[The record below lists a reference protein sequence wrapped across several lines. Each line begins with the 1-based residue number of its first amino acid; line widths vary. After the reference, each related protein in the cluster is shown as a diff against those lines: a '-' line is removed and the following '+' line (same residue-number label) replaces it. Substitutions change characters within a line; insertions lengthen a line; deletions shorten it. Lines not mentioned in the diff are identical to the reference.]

1 MDNINLENKI
11 LQLKESSGSHSPSIF
26 SIKKNIPE
34 IKIKIDACFLSNPYA
49 TDLFLDYFNKEVY
62 TDFKKTRDLLEFY
75 PSQNNIISNS
85 IAPNVGVF
93 SDEIFIGN
101 GATEVIQ
108 AIFHNFVKDKI
119 IINLPTF
126 SPYYEFVKDGTEVI
140 YYKLLKDNN
149 FKLDIYDYVNF
160 VKKHKPNS
168 IVLINPNNP
177 DGGYI
182 ETKDLRII
190 LSELEFVENIII
202 DESFAHFAYENKNK
216 ELISASD
223 LFKEF
228 KNVMVVKSM
237 SKDFGIAGIRCG
249 YGILNKEKR
258 NKLLLNGYL
267 WNSSGLSEYFFNKYS
282 DQKFLKEYE
291 IVRIK
296 YINECIDFFE
306 KLNSIPNIKIYP
318 SKANFGLIEI
328 LNGMN
333 STEFFIKML
342 VNHGIYVRECSDKI
356 GLEGQFIRVASR
368 TRTENKKILES
379 FNDFFT
385 KNEI

>member
-1 MDNINLENKI
+1 MNNKALEHEI
-11 LQLKESSGSHSPSIF
+11 LKLKKSSGSHSPSIF

-62 TDFKKTRDLLEFY
+62 IDFKKTRDLLEFY
-75 PSQNNIISNS
+75 PSQNNIISKS
-85 IAPNVGVF
+85 IAPNVGV
-93 SDEIFIGN
+93 SPDEIFIGN

-119 IINLPTF
+119 VINLPTF
-126 SPYYEFVKDGTEVI
+126 SPYYEFVKDDTEVI
-140 YYKLLKDNN
+140 YYKLSKENN
-149 FKLDIYDYVNF
+149 FKIDINDYVNF
-160 VKKHKPNS
+160 IKKHKPNS

-182 ETKDLRII
+182 KNQDLRTI
-190 LSELEFVENIII
+190 LTELEFIENIII
-202 DESFAHFAYENKNK
+202 DESFAHFAYENRNK

-228 KNVMVVKSM
+228 KNVMVIKSM

-258 NKLLLNGYL
+258 NKLLSDGYL

-282 DQKFLKEYE
+282 DKKFLKEYE

-296 YINECIDFFE
+296 YINECIDFF
-306 KLNSIPNIKIYP
+306 KQLDSIPNIKIYP
-318 SKANFGLIEI
+318 SKANFALIEI
-328 LNGMN
+328 LNGMK
-333 STEFFIKML
+333 STEVFIKML
-342 VNHGIYVRECSDKI
+342 INHGIYVRECSDKI
-356 GLEGQFIRVASR
+356 GLDGQFIRVASR
-368 TRTENKKILES
+368 TYEENQKIINS
-379 FNDFFT
+379 FNDFF
-385 KNEI
+385 KNK

>member
-1 MDNINLENKI
+1 MNNKALEHEI
-11 LQLKESSGSHSPSIF
+11 LKLKKSSGSHSPSIF

-49 TDLFLDYFNKEVY
+49 TDLFLNYFNKEVY
-62 TDFKKTRDLLEFY
+62 MDFKKTRDLLEFY
-75 PSQNNIISNS
+75 PSQNNIISKS
-85 IAPNVGVF
+85 IAPNVGV
-93 SDEIFIGN
+93 SPDEIFIGN

-119 IINLPTF
+119 VINLPTF
-126 SPYYEFVKDGTEVI
+126 SPYYEFVKDDTEVI
-140 YYKLLKDNN
+140 YYTLSKENN
-149 FKLDIYDYVNF
+149 FKIDINDYVNF
-160 VKKHKPNS
+160 IKKHKPNS

-182 ETKDLRII
+182 KSQDLRTI
-190 LSELEFVENIII
+190 LTELEFIENIII
-202 DESFAHFAYENKNK
+202 DESFTHFAYENRDK

-228 KNVMVVKSM
+228 KNVMVIKSM

-258 NKLLLNGYL
+258 NKLLSDGYL

-282 DQKFLKEYE
+282 DKKFLKEYE

-296 YINECIDFFE
+296 YINECIDFF
-306 KLNSIPNIKIYP
+306 KQLDSIPNIKIYP
-318 SKANFGLIEI
+318 SKANFALIEI
-328 LNGMN
+328 LNGMK
-333 STEFFIKML
+333 STEVFIKML
-342 VNHGIYVRECSDKI
+342 INHGIYVRECSDKI
-356 GLEGQFIRVASR
+356 GLDGQFIRVASR
-368 TRTENKKILES
+368 TYEENQKIINS
-379 FNDFFT
+379 FNDFF
-385 KNEI
+385 KNK